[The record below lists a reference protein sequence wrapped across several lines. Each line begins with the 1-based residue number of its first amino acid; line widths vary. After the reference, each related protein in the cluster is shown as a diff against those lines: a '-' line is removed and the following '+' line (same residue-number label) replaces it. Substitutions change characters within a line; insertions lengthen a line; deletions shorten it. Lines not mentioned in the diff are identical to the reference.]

1 MIIGKAHSRLP
12 GIKRMSGSF
21 FYAHTEMLKNKGLH
35 AYQPYFLDE
44 ENTMSFL
51 FSIPSSFHS
60 QVLTVQKAT
69 FSVPRQ
75 SLLHRKR
82 LSMTR
87 QNAAKYSA

>member
-1 MIIGKAHSRLP
+1 
-12 GIKRMSGSF
+12 
-21 FYAHTEMLKNKGLH
+21 MLKNEGLR
-35 AYQPYFLDE
+35 ACQPYFLDE
-44 ENTMSFL
+44 ENTVSFL

-60 QVLTVQKAT
+60 QLLTAQKTT

-87 QNAAKYSA
+87 QNAAKYSAENIKEKKRKL